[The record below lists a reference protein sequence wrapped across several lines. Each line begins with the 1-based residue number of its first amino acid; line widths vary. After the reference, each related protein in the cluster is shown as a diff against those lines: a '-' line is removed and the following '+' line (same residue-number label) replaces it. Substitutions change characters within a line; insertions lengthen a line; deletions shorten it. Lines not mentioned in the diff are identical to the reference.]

1 MTKAKAALWI
11 CLFWFV
17 SGITWSQD
25 QLRTEQ
31 ELSELQ
37 SKILDLQATLDTDR
51 EAEQSIETEI
61 LEIEKQQLGLTLER
75 DGLNFELMV
84 LNSAQTSLENRKSLL
99 EVKRISALKS
109 LEEIVRARFVL
120 GSQETMRYLLDSS
133 EPEKKS
139 ISLAIYQY
147 LIEEQTREFEN
158 LKMIEDETIITIREV
173 RANQQEIDT
182 MMVIVD
188 EKNRELQRTEQQ
200 RQQRLNEIRV
210 SLGTGQTQLDSFF
223 KRKSEI
229 ELLLQKLRQQEEQ
242 GSNPDQSQVE
252 EKLVR
257 GEFARQQGN
266 LQKPLSSNILI
277 AFGQKR
283 AESGLTSDGVLF
295 DAKTGDTIH
304 AVYNGQ
310 VVYSDWFYGYG
321 QLLVLDHGNNF
332 MSLYAHNERLKVI
345 LGDWVQ
351 TGEAIAFAGT
361 TGGLSDPALYF
372 EIRDDGNPDDPEK
385 WFQK

>member
-133 EPEKKS
+133 EPEKK
-139 ISLAIYQY
+139 
-147 LIEEQTREFEN
+147 
-158 LKMIEDETIITIREV
+158 
-173 RANQQEIDT
+173 
-182 MMVIVD
+182 
-188 EKNRELQRTEQQ
+188 
-200 RQQRLNEIRV
+200 
-210 SLGTGQTQLDSFF
+210 
-223 KRKSEI
+223 
-229 ELLLQKLRQQEEQ
+229 
-242 GSNPDQSQVE
+242 
-252 EKLVR
+252 
-257 GEFARQQGN
+257 
-266 LQKPLSSNILI
+266 
-277 AFGQKR
+277 
-283 AESGLTSDGVLF
+283 
-295 DAKTGDTIH
+295 IH
-304 AVYNGQ
+304 
-310 VVYSDWFYGYG
+310 
-321 QLLVLDHGNNF
+321 
-332 MSLYAHNERLKVI
+332 
-345 LGDWVQ
+345 
-351 TGEAIAFAGT
+351 
-361 TGGLSDPALYF
+361 
-372 EIRDDGNPDDPEK
+372 
-385 WFQK
+385 